1 MTYLEQSPYSVTYDD
16 LETDE
21 GPVDP
26 ETYIMPILYV
36 VWPLL
41 LEEKRLILSSIF
53 PEFLDFDGT
62 IHRTQRINS
71 AVALIYQ
78 NNSQLQS
85 KKKRDKPVFFRLVSK
100 RAQDETRTHTP

>member
-85 KKKRDKPVFFRLVSK
+85 KKK
-100 RAQDETRTHTP
+100 TRQACLFQTCLKTCAG